1 MKFGAEVDMAQIVIR
16 NIEPA
21 VKALLDRRAKRH
33 GRTLSEEIGTILR
46 YAVKCEERPTE
57 GFGTR
62 IANRFVGI
70 GLSEDIPEWRGRS

>member
-1 MKFGAEVDMAQIVIR
+1 VAQIVIR

-21 VKALLDRRAKRH
+21 VKARLDRRAKRH
-33 GRTLSEEIGTILR
+33 GRTLSEEIDTILR
-46 YAVKCEERPTE
+46 YAVKLEERPTE
-57 GFGTR
+57 GLGTR